1 MKTGVRKREEKNEEK
16 GMTKTNKNQKEI
28 IVGSRN
34 GMMVSKWSS
43 IFPTVVGSSRTGR
56 SVCLVSNY
64 VLVPSG
70 VTQPDSYVPSMESSS
85 P

>member
-1 MKTGVRKREEKNEEK
+1 
-16 GMTKTNKNQKEI
+16 MTKNKQKKKPNQTNKKQEEI

-56 SVCLVSNY
+56 PVCLVSNY